1 MILSTAKLE
10 KIRSKYVSK
19 KNNDFFKV
27 KKAWSEVKDELLGC
41 YFKPYVQ
48 KILHTFKPL
57 IYVDCFAGKGKFE
70 DGRPGSPII
79 ALDII
84 RNCESVTTMESTN
97 ISAHFIDLN
106 YADDLQKNL
115 SCYPNVNIYSG
126 KYEEKILEILK
137 NKSNCNVFLYID
149 PYGIKALNCSLFD
162 NFAQRGFNSIELLI
176 NMNSFGF
183 IREACNAMGTKFEDN
198 DLFDDLVE
206 YETSKF
212 IASEKS
218 IKDLDE
224 IAGGKY
230 WQDIIKEYKEGKIDG
245 YEAEKRFAEQYC
257 RRLSQQYK
265 YVLNLP
271 LRIKQGQRPKYRMIH
286 ATNHKDGCL
295 LMVDNIYNR
304 WQALIEIQHHGQ
316 LSFFEEN
323 YDNEIIDTTDIEEK
337 AKIHFSKYKQLISL
351 SEALANFFV
360 EYGAIC
366 STGDIKK
373 IIRDWEK
380 SRTVEIVRSPSTTTN
395 GKPATFMTEG
405 HGNRIYLRWNK

>member
-1 MILSTAKLE
+1 M
-10 KIRSKYVSK
+10 SK
-19 KNNDFFKV
+19 KNNDFFKE

-48 KILHTFKPL
+48 KILHTYKPL

-70 DGRPGSPII
+70 DGCPGSPLI

-84 RNCESVTTMESTN
+84 RSCVDSTTMESPS
-97 ISAHFIDLN
+97 ISTHFIDLN

-115 SCYPNVNIYSG
+115 MGYPNVKIYSG
-126 KYEEKILEILK
+126 KYEDKIVEILR
-137 NKSNCNVFLYID
+137 NKYNCNVFLYID

-162 NFAQRGFNSIELLI
+162 NFAQQGFNSIELLI

-183 IREACNAMGTKFEDN
+183 IREACNAMGARFYDK

-206 YETSKF
+206 YEPSTF
-212 IASEKS
+212 GVSEKA

-224 IAGGKY
+224 IAGGEY
-230 WQDIIKEYKEGKIDG
+230 WQAIIKDYKEGRIDG
-245 YEAEKRFAEQYC
+245 YEAEKRFADQYC
-257 RRLSQQYK
+257 QRLRQQYK

-271 LRIKQGQRPKYRMIH
+271 LRIKKGQRPKYRMIH

-316 LSFFEEN
+316 LSMFEES
-323 YDNEIIDTTDIEEK
+323 YDNEIVDTRDMEEK
-337 AKIHFSKYKQLISL
+337 AKKFFSKFKQAISL
-351 SEALANFFV
+351 HEALADFFV

-366 STGDIKK
+366 STSDIKK
-373 IIRDWEK
+373 IIKNWETVGAFEIM
-380 SRTVEIVRSPSTTTN
+380 RTPKMTSKGTPTN
-395 GKPATFMTEG
+395 FMTEG
-405 HGNRIYLRWNK
+405 RNQSVLIRSKK